1 MSGVADIAPARSLDE
16 NLHTR
21 QGPARTFL
29 ILASYASRT
38 VYEEQL
44 ENLTGSLFWLPNLFA
59 YLRAWSSYARV
70 ELKLGVYEQYLLWR
84 ARFGWE
90 PVV

>member
-1 MSGVADIAPARSLDE
+1 
-16 NLHTR
+16 
-21 QGPARTFL
+21 
-29 ILASYASRT
+29 

-44 ENLTGSLFWLPNLFA
+44 EKLTGSLFWLPNLFA